1 VQGEGESEDEA
12 GSRVGM
18 LRYVSGDAQSRA
30 AGRQQAPHFEAGNLR
45 HAVWQGVGAARG
57 DLFSIAAANR

>member
-1 VQGEGESEDEA
+1 
-12 GSRVGM
+12 M